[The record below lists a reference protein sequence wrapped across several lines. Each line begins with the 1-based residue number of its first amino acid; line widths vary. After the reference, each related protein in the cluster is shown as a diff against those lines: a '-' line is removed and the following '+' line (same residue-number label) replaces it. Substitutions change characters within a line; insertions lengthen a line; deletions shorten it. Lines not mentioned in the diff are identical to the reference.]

1 MAKSPEA
8 AATLMD
14 AIAEDAG
21 DAGDVMGETDCPH
34 GCVIEPDGTCSHGF
48 ESAALTAGVI

>member
-14 AIAEDAG
+14 AIAEEG
-21 DAGDVMGETDCPH
+21 DADDVMGETDCPH
-34 GCVIEPDGTCSHGF
+34 GCHVEDDGTCSHGF
-48 ESAALTAGVI
+48 ESAALTAGLI